1 MRMQNGGM
9 RVTPTMI
16 QAARRAEFDY
26 YQKGRTLGADRFIPT
41 PDVVIRAMLEAVLK
55 ITPDQPPAP
64 DTPKGRAGAPRIVV
78 SSPPRRRR

>member
-1 MRMQNGGM
+1 MQNGGM

-41 PDVVIRAMLEAVLK
+41 PDVVIRAA
-55 ITPDQPPAP
+55 
-64 DTPKGRAGAPRIVV
+64 
-78 SSPPRRRR
+78 SST